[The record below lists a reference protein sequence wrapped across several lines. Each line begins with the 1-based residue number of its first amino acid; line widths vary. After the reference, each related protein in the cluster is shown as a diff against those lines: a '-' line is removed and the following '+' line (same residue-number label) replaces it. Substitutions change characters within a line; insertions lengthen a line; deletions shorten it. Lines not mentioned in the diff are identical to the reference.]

1 MPPLIT
7 KEANG
12 VPNKFLNLIALHKNG
27 YIYFLKSRKA
37 KPLRGEGTMGK
48 TKFKIAF
55 VTLIFSTVFLL
66 AVCGDTG
73 VGPSSASKY
82 TVTYNGNGNTGGSV
96 PSDPTTYQQ
105 GGTATV
111 LGNTGSL
118 VKTGY
123 SFNGWNTTAYGSG
136 TTYTTGQ
143 TFTMGA
149 SNITLYAKWTSNIA
163 SGNTMTYNGNGGAGS
178 VPVDSNHYYA
188 GQTVTV
194 LGNSGGL
201 TYTGYS
207 FVGWQTKADGSG
219 TTYAAGKTFTMG
231 AANDTLYALWAGGY
245 AYTANNEQGYGG
257 SISQYT
263 IGPNGALTPMSSP
276 TVPTGGNDPR
286 YIAADPLGKYIY
298 VSNITS
304 NTVSQFAIGPDGSL
318 AAMSTPTVLMGDVTG
333 GKLYYPSGIA
343 VNPASQ
349 YAYVALLEKGNVNQY
364 SIGADGKLSA
374 LTPPTV
380 SSDTINAS
388 NSPVA
393 IAIDPSGK
401 WAYVADGSNL
411 TVSQYAIG
419 ADGTLSALTPFL
431 VSTGGKTG
439 SGTAF
444 DIKIASTSSGAYV
457 YVANYADGT
466 VAQFKIGADGTLSAL
481 NPFLVTAGTY
491 ALTIAVHPTGKFAY
505 VAMMNSSDATAAIA
519 VVAQFTID
527 QGTGELLAMTPP
539 TVSAGGA
546 GAASIAV
553 EASGKYA
560 YATSGD
566 SGWGSYSVAQYT
578 IDQSTGALT
587 LMKNATVPAG
597 YGPGG
602 IVTVGK

>member
-1 MPPLIT
+1 
-7 KEANG
+7 
-12 VPNKFLNLIALHKNG
+12 
-27 YIYFLKSRKA
+27 
-37 KPLRGEGTMGK
+37 
-48 TKFKIAF
+48 
-55 VTLIFSTVFLL
+55 
-66 AVCGDTG
+66 
-73 VGPSSASKY
+73 
-82 TVTYNGNGNTGGSV
+82 
-96 PSDPTTYQQ
+96 
-105 GGTATV
+105 
-111 LGNTGSL
+111 
-118 VKTGY
+118 
-123 SFNGWNTTAYGSG
+123 
-136 TTYTTGQ
+136 
-143 TFTMGA
+143 
-149 SNITLYAKWTSNIA
+149 
-163 SGNTMTYNGNGGAGS
+163 
-178 VPVDSNHYYA
+178 
-188 GQTVTV
+188 
-194 LGNSGGL
+194 
-201 TYTGYS
+201 
-207 FVGWQTKADGSG
+207 
-219 TTYAAGKTFTMG
+219 
-231 AANDTLYALWAGGY
+231 
-245 AYTANNEQGYGG
+245 
-257 SISQYT
+257 
-263 IGPNGALTPMSSP
+263 
-276 TVPTGGNDPR
+276 
-286 YIAADPLGKYIY
+286 
-298 VSNITS
+298 
-304 NTVSQFAIGPDGSL
+304 
-318 AAMSTPTVLMGDVTG
+318 
-333 GKLYYPSGIA
+333 
-343 VNPASQ
+343 
-349 YAYVALLEKGNVNQY
+349 
-364 SIGADGKLSA
+364 
-374 LTPPTV
+374 
-380 SSDTINAS
+380 
-388 NSPVA
+388 
-393 IAIDPSGK
+393 
-401 WAYVADGSNL
+401 VADGSNL

>member
-1 MPPLIT
+1 
-7 KEANG
+7 
-12 VPNKFLNLIALHKNG
+12 
-27 YIYFLKSRKA
+27 
-37 KPLRGEGTMGK
+37 MGK
-48 TKFKIAF
+48 TKFKVAF

-66 AVCGDTG
+66 AGCGDTG

-82 TVTYNGNGNTGGSV
+82 TVTYNGNGNTSGSV

-105 GGTATV
+105 GGTVTV

-123 SFNGWNTTAYGSG
+123 SFNDWNTTAYGFG

-149 SNITLYAKWTSNIA
+149 ANITLYAKWTSNIA
-163 SGNTMTYNGNGGAGS
+163 SGYSITYNGNGGAGS
-178 VPVDSNHYYA
+178 VPVDSNRYYA
-188 GQTVTV
+188 GQTVTMP
-194 LGNSGGL
+194 GNSGL

-219 TTYAAGKTFTMG
+219 TTYAAGKTLTMG
-231 AANDTLYALWAGGY
+231 SANDTLYALWARGY

-263 IGPNGALTPMSSP
+263 IGPNGALTPMFTPKVS
-276 TVPTGGNDPR
+276 TGGNDPR

-304 NTVSQFAIGPDGSL
+304 NTVSQFTIGPDGSL

-343 VNPASQ
+343 VNPTSQ
-349 YAYVALLEKGNVNQY
+349 YAYVALQQKSRVNQY
-364 SIGADGKLSA
+364 TIGADGNLSA
-374 LTPPTV
+374 LTPSTV
-380 SSDTINAS
+380 VSGDTANGRNGPAS
-388 NSPVA
+388 M
-393 IAIDPSGK
+393 AIDPSGK
-401 WAYVADGSNL
+401 WAYVANGGSN
-411 TVSQYAIG
+411 TVSQYSIG

-431 VSTGGKTG
+431 VATGGKTG
-439 SGTAF
+439 AGSAS
-444 DIKIASTSSGAYV
+444 DVKIASTSSGEYV
-457 YVANYADGT
+457 YVANYFDGT
-466 VAQFKIGADGTLSAL
+466 VSQYSINATTGMLSQL
-481 NPFLVTAGTY
+481 TPFTVQTAGTY
-491 ALTIAVHPTGKFAY
+491 AFSIAVHPTGKFAY
-505 VAMMNSSDATAAIA
+505 VAILAGSANA

-527 QGTGELLAMTPP
+527 QSTGKLLAMTPP

-560 YATSGD
+560 YATSGN

-578 IDQSTGALT
+578 IDQTTGALT
-587 LMKNATVPAG
+587 LMDNPMVQSG
-597 YGPGG
+597 FGPGG

>member
-1 MPPLIT
+1 M
-7 KEANG
+7 
-12 VPNKFLNLIALHKNG
+12 
-27 YIYFLKSRKA
+27 
-37 KPLRGEGTMGK
+37 RGERTMEK
-48 TKFKIAF
+48 SKFNIAF
-55 VTLIFSTVFLL
+55 AILTFTTFFLL
-66 AVCGDTG
+66 AGCGDTG

-105 GGTATV
+105 GGTVTV

-143 TFTMGA
+143 TLTMGVA
-149 SNITLYAKWTSNIA
+149 NITLYAKWTSNIA
-163 SGNTMTYNGNGGAGS
+163 SGNTITYNGNGGAGS
-178 VPVDSNHYYA
+178 VPVDSNRYYA
-188 GQTVTV
+188 GQTVTMP
-194 LGNSGGL
+194 GNSGL

-219 TTYAAGKTFTMG
+219 TTYAAGKTFTMSS
-231 AANDTLYALWAGGY
+231 ANDTLYALWAGGY

-263 IGPNGALTPMSSP
+263 IGPNGALTPMFTAKIS
-276 TVPTGGNDPR
+276 TGGNDPR

-298 VSNITS
+298 ISNITS
-304 NTVSQFAIGPDGSL
+304 NTVSQFTIGPDGAL
-318 AAMSTPTVLMGDVTG
+318 APMSTPTVLMGDLTG

-343 VNPASQ
+343 VNPTSQ
-349 YAYVALLEKGNVNQY
+349 YAYVTLQQKGILNQY
-364 SIGADGKLSA
+364 TIGADGKLSA

-388 NSPVA
+388 NAPVS

-401 WAYVADGSNL
+401 WAYVADGGSN
-411 TVSQYAIG
+411 TVSQYAVG

-439 SGTAF
+439 SGTAT
-444 DIKIASTSSGAYV
+444 DVKIASTSSGEYV
-457 YVANYADGT
+457 YVANYFDGT

-481 NPFLVTAGTY
+481 SPLLVTAGTY

-527 QGTGELLAMTPP
+527 QSTGKLLAMTPP

-546 GAASIAV
+546 GAASITV

-560 YATSGD
+560 YATRGD
-566 SGWGSYSVAQYT
+566 TGWGSYSVAQYT
-578 IDQSTGALT
+578 IDQTTGALT
-587 LMKNATVPAG
+587 LMKNATVVAG